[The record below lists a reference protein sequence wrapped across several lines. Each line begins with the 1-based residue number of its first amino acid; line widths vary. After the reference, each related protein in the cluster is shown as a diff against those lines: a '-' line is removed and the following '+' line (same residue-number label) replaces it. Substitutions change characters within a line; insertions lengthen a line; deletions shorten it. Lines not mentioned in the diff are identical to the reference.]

1 MELRHLRYFVTVAE
15 ELHFGRAA
23 KRLHMA
29 QPPLSQQIRQLE
41 EELGIVLF
49 HRTSHHVALTEAG
62 AVFLN
67 EVRRLLAQL
76 EESCRTVQCV
86 GRGEVGS
93 LRLGFIDS
101 AVYDVLPIL
110 LQAYHARFPD
120 VEVVLRQRASWEQI
134 DDIQQQQLDLGIV
147 RPPVPQASLET
158 LTIRQEP
165 FVVVL
170 PRGHSLVE
178 QQQIPLAALARE
190 PFVFFSRHIK
200 TQYVTQVL
208 RLCQQAGF
216 EPRVAQ
222 EVYEMQTLVGLVAA
236 GLGVSLVGASTC
248 NLLNQGVVYRPL
260 QESADMAELVLVWRS
275 EDVKETV
282 KAFLDVVHQ
291 DVSLC
296 ENNIAWFGETGR
308 PPMH

>member
-41 EELGIVLF
+41 EQLGIALF

-178 QQQIPLAALARE
+178 QQQIPLAALAQE

-208 RLCQQAGF
+208 RLC
-216 EPRVAQ
+216 
-222 EVYEMQTLVGLVAA
+222 
-236 GLGVSLVGASTC
+236 
-248 NLLNQGVVYRPL
+248 
-260 QESADMAELVLVWRS
+260 
-275 EDVKETV
+275 
-282 KAFLDVVHQ
+282 
-291 DVSLC
+291 
-296 ENNIAWFGETGR
+296 
-308 PPMH
+308 